1 MRTVTLRKPSPGQAQ
16 RTPASLA
23 SASRQVIPLSRV
35 PPSIGMRLRPP
46 RKLKERG
53 CRRYPCKKVHTDRHL
68 NEGWRAVGRFKCNL
82 LKVCD
87 DLSGSR
93 IVYVS
98 MFMSLR
104 GCPCGAYVFWFW
116 FVVVCSAPGRSDLC
130 GAETKRLERNPSN
143 DTPKLLNIFRT
154 STDSEVCDDFLRPEV
169 AAPHRKIHFRSWCW
183 WKREESHGFKPF

>member
-1 MRTVTLRKPSPGQAQ
+1 MWANAREWKARERSGGPPGGEVVRCGLRCVACSLRRFWPGRKSYTQNKHDI
-16 RTPASLA
+16 
-23 SASRQVIPLSRV
+23 VPLLTIMQHSI

-53 CRRYPCKKVHTDRHL
+53 CRRYPFKKVHTDRIYI
-68 NEGWRAVGRFKCNL
+68 ESWTAVGGFKCNL

-98 MFMSLR
+98 KLLSLR

-116 FVVVCSAPGRSDLC
+116 FLVLVSGSVFCSWAL
-130 GAETKRLERNPSN
+130 
-143 DTPKLLNIFRT
+143 
-154 STDSEVCDDFLRPEV
+154 
-169 AAPHRKIHFRSWCW
+169 
-183 WKREESHGFKPF
+183 